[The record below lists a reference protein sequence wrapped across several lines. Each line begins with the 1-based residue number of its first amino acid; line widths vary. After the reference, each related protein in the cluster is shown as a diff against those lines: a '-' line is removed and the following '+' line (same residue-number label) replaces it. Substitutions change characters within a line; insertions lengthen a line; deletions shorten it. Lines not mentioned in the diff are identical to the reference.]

1 MERSETLYSDPAL
14 LAEACAALAEIGKL
28 IDLIDC
34 ADKHNLALLPLFLAE
49 QKRALAALARMEQS
63 DPATARY
70 IRAGKLLHDKAKS
83 HGWLDDGEGAYE
95 FMSRLTYAQGMEDA
109 KGIRADALEEA
120 AQMAENYRK
129 TTPVADVIA
138 EDIRALKEQP

>member
-49 QKRALAALARMEQS
+49 QKRALAALAQMEQ
-63 DPATARY
+63 P
-70 IRAGKLLHDKAKS
+70 
-83 HGWLDDGEGAYE
+83 
-95 FMSRLTYAQGMEDA
+95 
-109 KGIRADALEEA
+109 
-120 AQMAENYRK
+120 
-129 TTPVADVIA
+129 
-138 EDIRALKEQP
+138 